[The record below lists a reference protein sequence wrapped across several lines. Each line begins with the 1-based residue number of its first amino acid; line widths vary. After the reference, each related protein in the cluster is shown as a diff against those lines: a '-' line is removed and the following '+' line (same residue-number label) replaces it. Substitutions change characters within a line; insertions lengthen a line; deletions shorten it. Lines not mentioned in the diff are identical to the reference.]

1 MVQDQIFTMT
11 YQTLKV
17 QFIILFVGIHL
28 PFLSSQDLN
37 LPLKSPKASTSFSV
51 GYTEIKIN
59 YGSPATRDRDI
70 WGALVPYDEVWR
82 AGANEA
88 TTISFST
95 EINIEGQVIEAGKYS
110 FFLIPKE
117 GDKWTAIFNSQTDIW
132 GAFQYKKEY
141 DVARID
147 VPVKFVNVSQER
159 LTYEI
164 IDQTSEQGYIK
175 LAWDKARV
183 YIRFLVDV
191 VDTAMEQVDA
201 ALESA
206 KPDQQW
212 IIYARGADF
221 LLETG
226 KQIDQAMEW
235 ADMSSELKAN
245 SLTWW
250 VKARALAGKGMYRD
264 AIESGK
270 KAIQLG
276 KGSPK
281 DTYYQA
287 NAQQIK
293 AQMEA
298 WVNQVNGNQ

>member
-1 MVQDQIFTMT
+1 MT
-11 YQTLKV
+11 YQTLKA
-17 QFIILFVGIHL
+17 QFI
-28 PFLSSQDLN
+28 FLCLGMLSPIAFSQDLN
-37 LPLKSPKASTSFSV
+37 LPLKSPKASTSYSV
-51 GYTEIKIN
+51 GYTEIKVN
-59 YGSPATRDRDI
+59 YGSPAIRDRYI
-70 WGALVPYDEVWR
+70 WGAQVPYDEVWR

-95 EINIEGQVIEAGKYS
+95 EINIEGQVLEAGKYS
-110 FFLIPKE
+110 FFLIPKQ
-117 GDKWTAIFNSQTDIW
+117 GDKWTAIFNSETDIW
-132 GAFQYKKEY
+132 GAFQYKKEH
-141 DVARID
+141 DVARIE

-159 LTYEI
+159 LSYEI
-164 IDQTSEQGYIK
+164 IDQNSEQGYIK
-175 LAWDKARV
+175 LTWGKARV
-183 YIRFLVDV
+183 YVRFLVDV
-191 VDTAMEQVDA
+191 VNEAMAQVDA

-206 KPDQQW
+206 EPSQQW

-250 VKARALAGKGMYRD
+250 VKARALAGKEMYRD

-276 KGSPK
+276 KASPK

-287 NAQQIK
+287 NSSQIK
-293 AQMEA
+293 SQMEA
-298 WVNQVNGNQ
+298 WVNQVNGTE